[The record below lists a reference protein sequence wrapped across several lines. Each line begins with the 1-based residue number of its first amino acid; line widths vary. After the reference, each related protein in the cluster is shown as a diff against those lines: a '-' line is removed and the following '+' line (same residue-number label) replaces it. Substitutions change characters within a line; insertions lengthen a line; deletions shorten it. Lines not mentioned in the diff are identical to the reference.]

1 LKCEAWIDEIQ
12 RKIAKGEWPSIAL
25 EANKNVDLESTVL
38 AQPLWPERRSR
49 FLLDKGYIDRIF
61 RDMKLRI

>member
-25 EANKNVDLESTVL
+25 EANKNVDLESTTKV
-38 AQPLWPERRSR
+38 AREEIKISVGQRV
-49 FLLDKGYIDRIF
+49 Y
-61 RDMKLRI
+61 